1 MSRLIQSDDSGNWS
15 LKGLPWR
22 NIYVGKTITEET
34 WRKLY
39 GALCKLK
46 DYEDTGE
53 EPWQIRECDELFD
66 KIFLRKCREVN
77 RLKKEAAEQGKLLKL
92 PCALGDAVY
101 ATFGGKVSEQIVR
114 GILFRENKI
123 WAQDGNGSILGEF
136 GEDVFFTW
144 EEAEAALKELR
155 T

>member
-22 NIYVGKTITEET
+22 NIYVGKTVTEET
-34 WRKLY
+34 QQKLY

-53 EPWQIRECDELFD
+53 EPWQIEECNELFD

-77 RLKKEAAEQGKLLKL
+77 RLRKEVAEQGKLLKL
-92 PCALGDAVY
+92 PCALGDTVY

-123 WAQDGNGSILGEF
+123 WAQDGNGSIFGEF

-144 EEAEAALKELR
+144 EEAEAALKEL
-155 T
+155 